1 LFWKNNTGNDKDTIS
16 SNYFNAPS
24 DSRVA
29 FRVYPSKDDP
39 VFLKVTGKTLL
50 VYDISSS
57 GIAFECSGFK
67 DSTIHPVQ
75 LNLPEDSTTIF
86 GIIEIISTS
95 IIDGK
100 SVCRSKLYDL
110 TTEQEDKIHRYVL
123 GRQKEELGNKKSA
136 KKG

>member
-1 LFWKNNTGNDKDTIS
+1 MFWKNNNGSGKDTVS
-16 SNYFNAPS
+16 STYFNAPS
-24 DSRVA
+24 DSRLA

-39 VFLKVTGKTLL
+39 LFLKVTGKQLR
-50 VYDISSS
+50 VFDISST

-86 GIIEIISTS
+86 GIIEIINTD

-100 SVCRSKLYDL
+100 NICRSKLYDL

-123 GRQKEELGNKKSA
+123 GRQKEELEGQKSEKKE
-136 KKG
+136 